1 MKQSWRIWTGLAL
14 VLVLAGAVRF
24 HDLTRSAVRSDE
36 INFLNYVAMDQ
47 SLTALWK
54 SPPWFN
60 QIPLADSVPIL
71 WARLTGQAAGEAVI
85 RQPFALLGWLTV
97 AFCTAWMM
105 RRRGPGAGLLLG
117 VWMAL
122 LPYHVYH
129 SREAYY
135 YVLVMAFASGMTLR
149 GADFM
154 VRLRAG
160 EELKARQ
167 YAEWAAWTLLACL
180 SHMSVWVVA
189 AVAWLLLGTAG
200 WRGLADAARRRHAV
214 AMGLVT
220 AALGAGMIRWV
231 LRALHEM
238 RRAAADPSAHIG
250 SAFDWV
256 GPRVL
261 PFFAGGANGAGLAML
276 AAVAAAFA
284 WLLWR
289 RRSRLFR
296 EDPLHGALAA
306 LAFFGLAGSYAY
318 IFAAGGG
325 DKAKLTYFAANL
337 PVFLAWASLTLH
349 RAFGEAGE
357 RRGLALDAAAAAVLA
372 AVLAVPAWQVV
383 RLGGKS
389 TDYRAV
395 RAWLDGQLSP
405 GDAAIVD
412 RWYEPWNEMRI
423 YAPSNVFVTFTVP
436 DEPYE
441 NYVGHDWRGVTRR
454 VIEGNGAQ
462 AFIRL
467 TRNHEQRM
475 GLWTWPETWFRH
487 RAVVTNTAGA
497 WLRDTGFAPMEEFYT
512 ERNRVE
518 TEIFYDT
525 HEDIAEKARRS
536 GREAI
541 GFFGR
546 GWRLYKPW
554 QQGDFADYRVLEDEA
569 EMEVWNLG
577 PAPARIRAEVTA
589 AAMGGAQ
596 SVQAGGGP
604 LRTFPAGQLTTQ
616 TFDLDLPPG
625 AQVTS
630 WRRRGPAGAV
640 LVREIR
646 FRSAP

>member
-1 MKQSWRIWTGLAL
+1 MTKKWRIWAGLAL

-24 HDLTRSAVRSDE
+24 HDLSRAAVRSDE

-47 SLTALWK
+47 SLAELWK
-54 SPPWFN
+54 NPPWFN
-60 QIPLADSVPIL
+60 QIPLADSVPIV
-71 WARLTGQAAGEAVI
+71 WARLTRQAAGEAVI
-85 RQPFALLGWLTV
+85 RQPFALLGWLTA

-105 RRRGPGAGLLLG
+105 RRRGAGAGLLLG

-135 YVLVMAFASGMTLR
+135 YVLVMAFASGMSLR

-160 EELKARQ
+160 EELNVRH
-167 YAEWAAWTLLACL
+167 YAEWAAWALLACL

-189 AVAWLLLGTAG
+189 AVTWLLLGAAG

-238 RRAAADPSAHIG
+238 SRAAADPSAHIG

-261 PFFAGGANGAGLAML
+261 PFFAGGANGVGLALL

-296 EDPLHGALAA
+296 EDPLHGALTA

-337 PVFLAWASLTLH
+337 PVFLAWAALTLH
-349 RAFGEAGE
+349 RAFGLTGE
-357 RRGLALDAAAAAVLA
+357 RRGLALDAAAAGVVA
-372 AVLAVPAWQVV
+372 AVLAVPAWQVA

-395 RAWLDGQLSP
+395 RVWLDEHLPP
-405 GDAAIVD
+405 GDTAIVD

-436 DEPYE
+436 DEPYD
-441 NYVGHDWRGVTRR
+441 NYVGHDWRGVTRS
-454 VIEGNGAQ
+454 VIERNGAQ

-525 HEDIAEKARRS
+525 REDIADKARGA

-546 GWRLYKPW
+546 GWGLYKPW
-554 QQGDFADYRVLEDEA
+554 QQGDFADYRVLQNEA
-569 EMEVWNLG
+569 AMEVWNLG
-577 PAPARIRAEVTA
+577 ASTARVRAEVTA

-596 SVQAGGGP
+596 TVQAGEGP
-604 LRTFPAGQLTTQ
+604 PRTFPAGQLTTR
-616 TFDLDLPPG
+616 TFDLDLTPG
-625 AQVTS
+625 AQTVS
-630 WRRRGPAGAV
+630 WRRRGPDGAV

-646 FRSAP
+646 FRPAP